1 MFITSDLHFM
11 HKRIREFAPEYRP
24 WEDMEHMTEALIEA
38 WNKCA
43 TTPGVKMYH
52 LGDFCFGT
60 EEDTRKIASRLQG
73 ILLTVLGTMIT
84 VNTEK
89 CLQSMEKLCI
99 MTK

>member
-43 TTPGVKMYH
+43 TH
-52 LGDFCFGT
+52 Q
-60 EEDTRKIASRLQG
+60 E
-73 ILLTVLGTMIT
+73 
-84 VNTEK
+84 
-89 CLQSMEKLCI
+89 
-99 MTK
+99 